1 MVVFLFIFT
10 NFAPQM
16 KKVIYSKYDKSK
28 IGDLP
33 RVLFEGRIVVVLTEQ
48 EAEKAVRYLLSQP
61 ILGVD
66 TETRPSFRKG
76 QAHRVALLQV
86 SSYDVCFLFRLNQL
100 GMSPSVKRLL
110 EDTTVPKIGL
120 SLRDDLNS
128 LHRLGDFE
136 TGLFIDLQNRVS
148 EVGVED
154 MSLQKL
160 YANFFGQRISK
171 REQLTNWEADILS
184 DKQKLYAAT
193 DAWSCIM
200 LYEELLR
207 LEQTGDY
214 ELIKVNDDET
224 SSAA

>member
-1 MVVFLFIFT
+1 
-10 NFAPQM
+10 M
-16 KKVIYSKYDKSK
+16 KKTIYNKYDKSR
-28 IGDLP
+28 IGALP

-61 ILGVD
+61 ILGLD
-66 TETRPSFRKG
+66 TETRPSFKKG
-76 QAHRVALLQV
+76 AMHQVALLQV
-86 SSYDVCFLFRLNQL
+86 SSYDICFLFRLNQL

-214 ELIKVNDDET
+214 ELIKVDKNET
-224 SSAA
+224 NTAA

>member
-1 MVVFLFIFT
+1 M
-10 NFAPQM
+10 
-16 KKVIYSKYDKSK
+16 
-28 IGDLP
+28 
-33 RVLFEGRIVVVLTEQ
+33 LFEGRIVVVLSEW
-48 EAEKAVRYLLSQP
+48 EAEKAVRYLLTQP
-61 ILGVD
+61 ILGMD

-76 QAHRVALLQV
+76 SVHQVALLQV
-86 SSYDVCFLFRLNQL
+86 STYDTCFLFRLNQL
-100 GMSPSVKRLL
+100 GLSPSVKLLL

-128 LHRLGDFE
+128 LHRIGDFNA
-136 TGLFIDLQNRVS
+136 GYFIDLQNRVS

-171 REQLTNWEADILS
+171 REQLSNWETDVLT

-214 ELIKVNDDET
+214 ELIKVGNDDEAST
-224 SSAA
+224 AA